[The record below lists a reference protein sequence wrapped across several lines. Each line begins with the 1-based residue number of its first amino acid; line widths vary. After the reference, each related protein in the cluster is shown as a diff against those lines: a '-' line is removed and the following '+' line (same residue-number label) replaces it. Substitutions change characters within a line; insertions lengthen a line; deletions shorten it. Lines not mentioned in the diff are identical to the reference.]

1 MTFLDL
7 MEKEIRLAG
16 RALTIGEAFKAA
28 EEDGTIHELTNM
40 GKTPHNTMNAQLH
53 KDMKR
58 GDRARFIQVSSKPAK
73 FDVKK

>member
-28 EEDGTIHELTNM
+28 EEDFVWIDEILGRTN
-40 GKTPHNTMNAQLH
+40 ACQ
-53 KDMKR
+53 
-58 GDRARFIQVSSKPAK
+58 S
-73 FDVKK
+73 